1 MDLRDDIDR
10 VRGRR
15 ARRALRFSVLGG
27 LLAIALAGVPLYV
40 APPQHLP
47 AHADVVFVLGAPE
60 PWQIAWAE
68 QLVRTGRADSLMIS
82 TPPNVE
88 TPSTCRQTGV
98 LCLRPDPSS
107 TRGEAQMLRRQMST
121 HGWSS
126 AIVLTTTPHI
136 TRTRL
141 ILGQCLTAAAD
152 ADVSV
157 IGRSTGMSVG
167 DWIEQYLHQTAGF
180 AKAIA
185 FPGC

>member
-1 MDLRDDIDR
+1 M
-10 VRGRR
+10 
-15 ARRALRFSVLGG
+15 SVLGG
-27 LLAIALAGVPLYV
+27 VLAIALVGVPLYV
-40 APPQHLP
+40 VPTQHLP

-60 PWQIAWAE
+60 PWEITWAE
-68 QLVRTGRADSLMIS
+68 QLVRNGHADALMIS

-88 TPSTCRQTGV
+88 APSTCLQPAV
-98 LCLRPDPSS
+98 LCFRPDPSS
-107 TRGEAQMLRRQMST
+107 TRGEAQILRTQMAK
-121 HGWSS
+121 HEWSS

-141 ILGQCLTAAAD
+141 ILGQCLSAAAN

-157 IGRSTGMSVG
+157 IGRSTGMSLA

-185 FPGC
+185 FPAC